1 MTGFQLPDKL
11 RQHRPLLLALE
22 AIGWL
27 HMTGKAKVDFL
38 RDPEG
43 KAGYNFKQWHQALQS
58 PLDQTFDWLDQC
70 LQQVYKEWCLPGTP
84 PRLANL
90 RPATNWK

>member
-27 HMTGKAKVDFL
+27 HMTGKAKVGFL

-43 KAGYNFKQWHQALQS
+43 KA
-58 PLDQTFDWLDQC
+58 
-70 LQQVYKEWCLPGTP
+70 
-84 PRLANL
+84 
-90 RPATNWK
+90 